1 MKPGRSRYEW
11 HAGAEFFEK
20 FENSEVLDA
29 DLKVDADFWF
39 DDYSAGVKCSIEGT
53 VTVTCDRCLEDLI
66 LPVSTEFELE
76 DDELDLSH
84 DLDLSQD
91 VYDFTIISLPLQR
104 THPDGECNEET
115 TKYLSK

>member
-1 MKPGRSRYEW
+1 MQPFVISIKGLKPGRSRYEW

-53 VTVTCDRCLEDLI
+53 GGNFL
-66 LPVSTEFELE
+66 
-76 DDELDLSH
+76 
-84 DLDLSQD
+84 
-91 VYDFTIISLPLQR
+91 
-104 THPDGECNEET
+104 
-115 TKYLSK
+115 